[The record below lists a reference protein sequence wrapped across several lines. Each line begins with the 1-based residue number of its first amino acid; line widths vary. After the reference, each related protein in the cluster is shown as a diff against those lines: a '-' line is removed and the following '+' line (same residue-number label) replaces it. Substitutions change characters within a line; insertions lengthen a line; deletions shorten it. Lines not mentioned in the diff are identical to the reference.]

1 MKSIIITGTSG
12 ALGNQLRQ
20 YFIESGFNVIG
31 TVGRSMPR
39 NGEIAIDLGDWGS
52 FGKLREFVKK
62 KKIISII
69 HTAAILQ
76 GKSNRKKMIAA
87 NVTGTRNVL
96 QLAKETSCHNF
107 IQISSV
113 GVYGIK
119 ALGKNRD
126 ETTPINGVEAYGIT
140 KRKAEE
146 LVRSSGIPYTILR
159 LPLIKYSGDF
169 YIEKQIKKGK
179 SVFIRNRASNIVST
193 VSPVF
198 VADTCKKITDRGA
211 LNDSFNCASHH
222 QTWRDMI
229 IDHCKHEN
237 IKILNDREISLI
249 KAFSLGLV
257 VGVIALFGQHFPSE
271 KLMKALYISAR
282 NTKDTT

>member
-1 MKSIIITGTSG
+1 MKNIVITGTSG
-12 ALGNQLRQ
+12 ALGNSLRQ
-20 YFIESGFNVIG
+20 YFMKNGYNVIG
-31 TVGRSMPR
+31 TVGQSTPRS
-39 NGEIAIDLGDWGS
+39 GEIAIDLGEWGS
-52 FGKLREFVKK
+52 FSKLREFVKD

-76 GKSNRKKMIAA
+76 GKSNRKKIFAA
-87 NVTGTRNVL
+87 NIIGTENVL
-96 QLAKETSCHNF
+96 RLAKETGCCNF

-113 GVYGIK
+113 GVYGIR
-119 ALGKNRD
+119 ALGRNRD
-126 ETTPINGVEAYGIT
+126 ETTPVNGVEAYGIS

-146 LVRSSGIPYTILR
+146 LVRKSNMPYTILR

-179 SVFIRNRASNIVST
+179 SVFIKNRASNIVST
-193 VSPVF
+193 VSPEF
-198 VADTCKKITDRGA
+198 VADACKKIINRGA

-222 QTWRDMI
+222 QTWREMI
-229 IDHCKHEN
+229 IDHCNHEN
-237 IKILNDREISLI
+237 IKITNDKEIPVI

-271 KLMKALYISAR
+271 KLRKALHV
-282 NTKDTT
+282 